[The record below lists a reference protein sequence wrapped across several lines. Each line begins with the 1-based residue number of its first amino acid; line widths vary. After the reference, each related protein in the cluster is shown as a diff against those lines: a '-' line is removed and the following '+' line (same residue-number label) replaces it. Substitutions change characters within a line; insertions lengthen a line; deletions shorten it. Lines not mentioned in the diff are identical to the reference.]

1 MLVRQT
7 KNTFIRFIGE
17 MGYITNQMTR
27 HDRTYN
33 ETGADFLKEI
43 SRQPQ
48 EVDDIIVRLRKV
60 YNDSVSTEELRA
72 DFIEFIKDLDEHLFL
87 VVGETPEE
95 LDEKD
100 LNFSYSMENPKTL
113 VYDYTQETKQKVDVC
128 TQDYMLEATQRE
140 PHLNGLQ
147 FELTSRCNERCI
159 HCYIPNPKK
168 NAGGDMPIEKV
179 KSLIDEFAEMG
190 GLHVT
195 LSGGEVFL
203 HRDIISIMQYC
214 REKDMQISILSNLIA
229 LKDEQIPAIKEANV
243 SIVQT
248 SLYSMDPD
256 THDLITTVKGS
267 QVKTKAAIEK
277 LVAADIPVQISCP
290 VMKANYL
297 GYADVL
303 KYAQELRCKAQTDY
317 IMMAQSDLDTSN
329 LANRLS
335 LDETEVLLKDIM
347 QWDKDYKEDTL
358 RHPPLSEEIAFDL
371 ERFAKQPL
379 CGAGINDCC
388 ITENGDVYPCAGWQG
403 MVCGNVY
410 KQSLKDIWENSPQM
424 KQIRA
429 ITQGDFPKCLKCN
442 ARDYCA
448 MCLVR
453 NYNESGGDMFK
464 INKHFCDV
472 AFINKKVVE
481 EYAASNAENYAMY
494 YEWLIC
500 DIYHCG
506 RYGVAAADADI
517 YRRLVSCYFK
527 LVQSQNDI
535 HRNREH
541 ECKKEYNEILEEMNL
556 HLKYSIDSIICG
568 KQENYD
574 KLKILKQ
581 DFPLPNII
589 AINYMIDSLRQILKD
604 EKQ

>member
-33 ETGADFLKEI
+33 ETGADFLREI
-43 SRQPQ
+43 NRQPQ
-48 EVDDIIVRLRKV
+48 EVDDIVARVRKV
-60 YNDSVSTEELRA
+60 YNNSVSTEELRA
-72 DFIEFIKDLDEHLFL
+72 DFIEFVKDLDRHLFL
-87 VVGETPEE
+87 VVGETHEE
-95 LDEKD
+95 LDAKD
-100 LNFSYSMENPKTL
+100 LDFSYSMENPKTL
-113 VYDYTQETKQKVDVC
+113 VDDYTQETDQQVDET
-128 TQDYMLEATQRE
+128 TQDFMLEATQRE
-140 PHLNGLQ
+140 PRLNGLQ

-159 HCYIPNPKK
+159 HCYIPNSKK

-203 HRDIISIMQYC
+203 HKDILPIMQYC

-229 LKDEQIPAIKEANV
+229 LKDEQIPIIKRANV
-243 SIVQT
+243 SIIQT

-256 THDLITTVKGS
+256 IHDLITTVKGS
-267 QVKTKAAIEK
+267 QVKTKVAIEK

-290 VMKANYL
+290 VMKANYQ

-303 KYAQELRCKAQTDY
+303 KYAQSLRCKAQTDY
-317 IMMAQSDLDTSN
+317 IMIAQSDLNTTN

-335 LDETEVLLKDIM
+335 LEETEQLLKDIM
-347 QWDKDYKEDTL
+347 KWDKDYREGILK
-358 RHPPLSEEIAFDL
+358 HSPLSEKIAFDP
-371 ERFAKQPL
+371 EQFAKQPL
-379 CGAGINDCC
+379 CGAGVNSCC
-388 ITENGDVYPCAGWQG
+388 ITENGDVYPCAGWQA
-403 MVCGNVY
+403 MVCGNIFQ
-410 KQSLKDIWENSPQM
+410 QSLKDIWENSPQM

-429 ITQGDFPKCLKCN
+429 VTQGNFPKCLKCN

-464 INKHFCDV
+464 INQHFCDV

-481 EYAASNAENYAMY
+481 EYAASHAEDYAMQ

-500 DIYHCG
+500 DIYQCG
-506 RYGVAAADADI
+506 RYGVDAADADR
-517 YRRLVSCYFK
+517 YRRLVTNYFK
-527 LVQSQNDI
+527 LVQVQN
-535 HRNREH
+535 NP
-541 ECKKEYNEILEEMNL
+541 CQYNEREYKNAYQSILEEMNN
-556 HLKYSIDSIICG
+556 HLKYAIDNCRCRKTESYQ
-568 KQENYD
+568 KLE
-574 KLKILKQ
+574 KLKT
-581 DFPLPNII
+581 DFPLSNIL
-589 AINYMIDSLRQILKD
+589 AINYMIDSMRNILKED
-604 EKQ
+604 KR

>member
-48 EVDDIIVRLRKV
+48 EVDDIVARLRKV

-72 DFIEFIKDLDEHLFL
+72 DFIEFIQDLADHLFL
-87 VVGETPEE
+87 VIGESTEE
-95 LDEKD
+95 LDAKD
-100 LNFSYSMENPKTL
+100 LDFSYSMENPKTL
-113 VYDYTQETKQKVDVC
+113 VDDYTQETKQKVDEC
-128 TQDYMLEATQRE
+128 TQDFMLETTQRE
-140 PHLNGLQ
+140 PRLNGLQ

-168 NAGGDMPIEKV
+168 NAGGDMPFEKV

-203 HRDIISIMQYC
+203 YKDILPIIQYC

-229 LKDEQIPAIKEANV
+229 LKDEQIPVIKEANV

-248 SLYSMDPD
+248 SLYSMNPD
-256 THDLITTVKGS
+256 IHDLITTVKGS

-290 VMKANYL
+290 VMKANYQ

-303 KYAQELRCKAQTDY
+303 KYAQSLRCKAQTDY

-335 LDETEVLLKDIM
+335 LEETEALLKDII
-347 QWDKDYKEDTL
+347 QWDIDYKEDTL
-358 RHPPLSEEIAFDL
+358 KRPPLSEEIAFDL
-371 ERFAKQPL
+371 DRFAKQPF

-388 ITENGDVYPCAGWQG
+388 ITENGDVYPCAGWQA

-410 KQSLKDIWENSPQM
+410 QQSLKDIWENSPQM
-424 KQIRA
+424 KQVRA
-429 ITQGDFPKCLKCN
+429 VTQGDFPKCMDCE
-442 ARDYCA
+442 ARNYCA

-464 INKHFCDV
+464 INQHFCEV
-472 AFINKKVVE
+472 AFLNKKIVE
-481 EYAASNAENYAMY
+481 
-494 YEWLIC
+494 
-500 DIYHCG
+500 D
-506 RYGVAAADADI
+506 
-517 YRRLVSCYFK
+517 YRNNK
-527 LVQSQNDI
+527 
-535 HRNREH
+535 
-541 ECKKEYNEILEEMNL
+541 
-556 HLKYSIDSIICG
+556 
-568 KQENYD
+568 
-574 KLKILKQ
+574 
-581 DFPLPNII
+581 
-589 AINYMIDSLRQILKD
+589 
-604 EKQ
+604 